1 MISEAI
7 HPSNLPCPSDSPP
20 QGLDKIVLPKPEPEG
35 FFSGAVSAVSGA
47 VTRLVSAAPSEQAVV
62 GTVKGFIEDN
72 LDPHMVEVL
81 TGQGKS
87 VVLALTSIVLAFFG
101 FRVDCACYSE
111 YVGARHRNEF
121 KNVRK
126 TYACTRAQTLNA
138 NTRARMYRH
147 TCARTHAHTHSH
159 TAGI

>member
-1 MISEAI
+1 MIFEAI

-20 QGLDKIVLPKPEPEG
+20 QGLDKIVLPVPEPEG
-35 FFSGAVSAVSGA
+35 FFSGAVSAVTGA
-47 VTRLVSAAPSEQAVV
+47 VNRLVSAAPSEQAVV

-111 YVGARHRNEF
+111 YLSDRDRKEF

-126 TYACTRAQTLNA
+126 TNASALKISTRIRAHARA
-138 NTRARMYRH
+138 NTHAHAHAR
-147 TCARTHAHTHSH
+147 AHTHSH